1 MNKSI
6 IGIEGIRIFAH
17 HGYYEEER
25 LIGREFVTDVYVSMN
40 QNKAGDSDQLGD
52 TLNYEQVLNICTEE
66 MAITSKLLE
75 HVCARIGNRI
85 KNLLNAES
93 SVRVRISKEVPLL
106 SVQIDRF
113 YVEMTL

>member
-1 MNKSI
+1 MNKNR

-25 LIGREFVTDVYVSMN
+25 LIGREFVTDIYISMN
-40 QNKAGDSDQLGD
+40 LDKAGDSDRLVD
-52 TLNYEQVLNICTEE
+52 TINYEDVLNICKEE

-85 KNLLNAES
+85 KKLIPEEI
-93 SVRVRISKEVPLL
+93 SVLIRISKESPLL
-106 SVQIDRF
+106 SVQLDRF
-113 YVEMTL
+113 FVEMTI